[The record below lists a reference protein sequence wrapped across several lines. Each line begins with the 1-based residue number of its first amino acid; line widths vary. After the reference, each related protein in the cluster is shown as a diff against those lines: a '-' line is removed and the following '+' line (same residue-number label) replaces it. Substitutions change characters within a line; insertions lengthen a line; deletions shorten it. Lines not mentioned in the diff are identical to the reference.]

1 MFFECVCFHDISEIN
16 IEKHKALDATIES
29 LVQSK
34 SQIGVQT
41 VIKFLGLLITAR
53 QCVVLCTVC
62 EQMCTLLL
70 PPGVNPTAAN
80 KYYIISY
87 HIINY
92 CLSGNSVIH
101 LHYCTRTLLREQK
114 AAPRLIMRRA
124 KRSVRE
130 MRDSSTCFFSY
141 TSA

>member
-70 PPGVNPTAAN
+70 PPGVNPTEFN
-80 KYYIISY
+80 KCIFIYVSLSYIV
-87 HIINY
+87 NQ
-92 CLSGNSVIH
+92 
-101 LHYCTRTLLREQK
+101 QK
-114 AAPRLIMRRA
+114 
-124 KRSVRE
+124 
-130 MRDSSTCFFSY
+130 
-141 TSA
+141 